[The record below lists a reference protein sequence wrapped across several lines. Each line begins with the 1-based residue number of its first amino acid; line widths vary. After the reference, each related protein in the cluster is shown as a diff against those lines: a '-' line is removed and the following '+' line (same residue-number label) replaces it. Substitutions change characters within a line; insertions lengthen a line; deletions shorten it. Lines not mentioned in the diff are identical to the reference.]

1 MAAHAHIPIN
11 CMHSH
16 AHTTKQGHMFPCL
29 PKLSHPQTAQ
39 TLAPHATCTPA
50 FPTPRRLWEPRW
62 TLHSRSYSPFPSSPA
77 CVRGRSC
84 KEARSRQRPARGWP
98 GPRRLPIP
106 AGPTLKAG
114 DQPGRLRGAASP
126 RARCSPSAA
135 DSTRDPQETA
145 RVPALASAQGTAP
158 QPGSAWTTAWSPDQQ
173 YGYPKSCAIVHL
185 LTHDPSPKL
194 SPTPISLAACPLTRD
209 PWDPHC
215 SPR

>member
-16 AHTTKQGHMFPCL
+16 AHTTKQGHRFPCL
-29 PKLSHPQTAQ
+29 PKLSHPQTAQSQ

-62 TLHSRSYSPFPSSPA
+62 TLHSRSYFPFPSSPA

-106 AGPTLKAG
+106 VGPTLKAG

-135 DSTRDPQETA
+135 DSTLDPQETA
-145 RVPALASAQGTAP
+145 RDPALASPCAPAPGQAELKGGGPADSWCGELGKFVLSADWTAKGGALGRELGP
-158 QPGSAWTTAWSPDQQ
+158 F
-173 YGYPKSCAIVHL
+173 C
-185 LTHDPSPKL
+185 
-194 SPTPISLAACPLTRD
+194 PTPQ
-209 PWDPHC
+209 
-215 SPR
+215 